1 MQKEIFPPSLKEE
14 TGEMVVMTR
23 DQKKGQKA
31 VALKITTVKLSQVS
45 LLQDASS
52 SISGGRQLDLC

>member
-31 VALKITTVKLSQVS
+31 VALKITTVKLLQVS

-52 SISGGRQLDLC
+52 SIIGGRQLDLS

>member
-31 VALKITTVKLSQVS
+31 VALKITTVKLSRVS

-52 SISGGRQLDLC
+52 SIIGGRQLDLS

>member
-52 SISGGRQLDLC
+52 SISGGRQLDLS

>member
-31 VALKITTVKLSQVS
+31 VALKITTVKLLQVS

-52 SISGGRQLDLC
+52 SISGGRQLDLS